1 MRAQLDRLILA
12 LGMSNLEFGI
22 ILPGTVLPVAPMAGF
37 LIADDV
43 TVVETFTSADTLRG
57 EESAK
62 YAEFADG
69 LMAQA
74 ITGDD
79 ARDLVT
85 AAARDLPL
93 RPGVALRSRALSQP
107 ELVSRPGWSTAIPA
121 RSRASRA
128 ADTPGRC
135 FCSIPKICYIGLRT
149 YEQRRCRGY
158 ARPSAGC

>member
-93 RPGVALRSRALSQP
+93 RPGVALRSRAL
-107 ELVSRPGWSTAIPA
+107 
-121 RSRASRA
+121 
-128 ADTPGRC
+128 
-135 FCSIPKICYIGLRT
+135 K
-149 YEQRRCRGY
+149 
-158 ARPSAGC
+158 SAGASFPAWLVNRYPR